1 MARMKPEWL
10 VTKNYNFSLCPC
22 CRVGTGKK
30 DFLEKTFK
38 GIFSFFR
45 EAILS
50 EEYAREKGLLQSIDP
65 RVKIAT
71 MALFLVV
78 VTLVQQIPLL
88 IGLYLLTL
96 VLVSF
101 SKIKIRLIIARV
113 WFFIP
118 LFTGV
123 IALPAIFNVFVP
135 GEALFILK
143 KFQGPISLGPI
154 HFPKEIAITRQ
165 GITTA
170 TIFVM
175 RVATSVSIV
184 VLLTLT
190 TRWLSLL
197 KALRIFKVPQ
207 AFLFI
212 MGMTYRYIHLLL
224 RYVEDTH
231 LARKSRTIK
240 KSGARAGQRFVA
252 SRVGGVLKRSLDMAE
267 KVYMAMLSRGF
278 TGSVKT
284 IEEFQMKKTD
294 YVWIALSMV
303 FLGSVVFLDRW

>member
-1 MARMKPEWL
+1 MKPEWL
-10 VTKNYNFSLCPC
+10 VTKGYDFSLCPC

-30 DFLEKTFK
+30 GFLEKTFK
-38 GIFSFFR
+38 GVSSFFR

-50 EEYAREKGLLQSIDP
+50 EEFAREKGLLQLIDP
-65 RVKIAT
+65 RVKILT
-71 MALFLVV
+71 GTFFLVA
-78 VTLVQQIPLL
+78 VTLVQQIHLL

-96 VLVSF
+96 VLAAI
-101 SKIKIRLIIARV
+101 SKINIRLILARV
-113 WFFIP
+113 WFTIP

-135 GEALFILK
+135 GEALFILTR
-143 KFQGPISLGPI
+143 FESPISLGPI
-154 HFPKEIAITRQ
+154 HFPQEIAITRQ

-170 TIFVM
+170 TLFVM

-184 VLLTLT
+184 VLLMLT

-207 AFLFI
+207 AFLLI
-212 MGMTYRYIHLLL
+212 MGMAYRYIHLLL

-240 KSGARAGQRFVA
+240 KSSAKAGQRFVA
-252 SRVGGVLKRSLDMAE
+252 SRVGGVLKRSLDTAE

-278 TGSVKT
+278 RGDVKT
-284 IEEFQMKKTD
+284 IEEFRMTKMD
-294 YVWIALSMV
+294 YLWILLSII
-303 FLGSVVFLDRW
+303 FLGSIVFLDRW